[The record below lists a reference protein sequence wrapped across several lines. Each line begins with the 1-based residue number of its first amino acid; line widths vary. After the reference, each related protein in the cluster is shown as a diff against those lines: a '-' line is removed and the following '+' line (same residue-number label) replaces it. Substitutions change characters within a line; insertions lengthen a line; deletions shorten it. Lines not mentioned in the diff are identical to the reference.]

1 MDGSLSGVDALTFY
15 WGIFVEIQLYK
26 TSLYAKTTGFIQ
38 GCINKNMWMKGIQTY
53 SFSNES
59 SNNRSSAV
67 NLQETKSQQRKQDP
81 QRLYAM
87 LHEALNIMDDD
98 IV

>member
-38 GCINKNMWMKGIQTY
+38 GCINKNMWMKSI
-53 SFSNES
+53 
-59 SNNRSSAV
+59 
-67 NLQETKSQQRKQDP
+67 
-81 QRLYAM
+81 
-87 LHEALNIMDDD
+87 
-98 IV
+98 